1 MKLKICDL
9 SRPEDIAYVN
19 EAGADYAGF
28 IIDYPKSRRCLMPD
42 EVVPLTELLSPDTDP
57 VGVFVDERISVIH
70 RLYLQHAFNIV
81 QLHGHEDN
89 AYILSLRQIM
99 PYLEIWKAFKIR
111 TKSDIKA
118 CMASDA
124 DMVILDNGYGT
135 GKNFDWSLVKNMKRP
150 FILAGGLT
158 PGNIENAAQL
168 LNPWGLDISSG
179 VETDGYKDRK
189 KILAAAECVRRLNR
203 KEQ

>member
-1 MKLKICDL
+1 MKLKICGL

-28 IIDYPKSRRCLMPD
+28 IIDYLKSRRCLMPD
-42 EVVPLTELLSPDTDP
+42 EVLPLTELLSPDIEP
-57 VGVFVDERISVIH
+57 VGVFVDESISVIY
-70 RLYLQHAFNIV
+70 RLYLHHAFNIV

-89 AYILSLRQIM
+89 DYILSLRQLM

-111 TKSDIKA
+111 TESDIKA
-118 CMASDA
+118 CMDSAA

-135 GKNFDWSLVKNMKRP
+135 GKNFDWSLVKNMNRP

-158 PGNIENAAQL
+158 PDNIEDAARL
-168 LNPWGLDISSG
+168 LNPWGIDISSG
-179 VETDGYKDRK
+179 VETDGYKDRT

-203 KEQ
+203 KE